1 MIDFKVKIMLL
12 DFETKA
18 MLAMVTV
25 MTVLSIIALVKS
37 NIHYHYS
44 EAGMSDSCRPL
55 FLIELKKQPI

>member
-37 NIHYHYS
+37 NIH
-44 EAGMSDSCRPL
+44 
-55 FLIELKKQPI
+55 

>member
-1 MIDFKVKIMLL
+1 MLL

-37 NIHYHYS
+37 NIH
-44 EAGMSDSCRPL
+44 
-55 FLIELKKQPI
+55 